1 MPSSKDNNKIQKVSD
16 KFSSL
21 VTDEEVALQ
30 KTHARLT
37 NSIDLLSATV
47 QNQGDFIESQKQAI
61 KDALSKRL
69 MTEVGLGVF
78 AAKTIKVVNE
88 ELERHLSKENII
100 EPFENAI
107 SQNRDELSEIIEST
121 KNNIISLTNKA
132 KVHVLDIIKTIIE
145 ENKELSTQLELKN
158 NELSKAN
165 EQIVNLQ
172 KELEAKENMYSIVSK
187 EKLELNNKIKTLE
200 SEIAKLSQKNIQLM
214 TSLEQT
220 KQELK
225 ESQKLIESMG
235 AGEIKDALQKE
246 IKKNEELQDELT
258 KLKSQFDTLKSEHE
272 TLTEK
277 HKELENNLNVA
288 KLEIQAKSEKIQEL
302 EKENKTQLER
312 IHQLKQEVQD
322 FQERWNRLYNLAEH
336 ELNFRI
342 YFMIEDKGGD
352 WVSLDQIGKALGI
365 PRARVITLV
374 KQFADSGLVE
384 LSGNKARAIKFI
396 RPEGSFV

>member
-88 ELERHLSKENII
+88 ELEHHLSKENII

-246 IKKNEELQDELT
+246 IKKNEDLQDELT

-312 IHQLKQEVQD
+312 IHQLEQEVQD